1 MIYIYISCI
10 CLQSTYMTTYDDDE
24 SKMETFAERRMQVL
38 QKLILTALKSARFIG
53 LPSRTDTYIIGQN
66 SHQYHLSVYPS
77 LLCMVLILI
86 VVYCGTLGRFFRRVH
101 SLRRR
106 KSKLSWARFWEC
118 PMATLLRIVDCRQ
131 EQCVGDRCS
140 WCLTPSMAWSDS
152 WYWHIIKWAK
162 KRDSHHHWSSPNCFN
177 YFLAST
183 QEADSL
189 LRQILQR
196 SRGRQTSSLLPLV
209 WAIKKIKTMTM
220 AMTLT
225 VTMIIRWC
233 HLVRVHS
240 STSLALHQWKQPVE
254 SKVICTSGYLCY
266 LSRLWWLG
274 WF

>member
-1 MIYIYISCI
+1 MMKARWKPLPREECRFCRSWSWPPSSQLGSLDCRQEQTPISLVKIPINIIY
-10 CLQSTYMTTYDDDE
+10 QSI
-24 SKMETFAERRMQVL
+24 QVCFVWCWYWL
-38 QKLILTALKSARFIG
+38 WFIVGPWVGFLEGSILWG
-53 LPSRTDTYIIGQN
+53 EGNQN
-66 SHQYHLSVYPS
+66 YHELDFS
-77 LLCMVLILI
+77 
-86 VVYCGTLGRFFRRVH
+86 
-101 SLRRR
+101 
-106 KSKLSWARFWEC
+106 FWEC

-209 WAIKKIKTMTM
+209 WAIKKIKTTTM

-225 VTMIIRWC
+225 VTMIIGWC